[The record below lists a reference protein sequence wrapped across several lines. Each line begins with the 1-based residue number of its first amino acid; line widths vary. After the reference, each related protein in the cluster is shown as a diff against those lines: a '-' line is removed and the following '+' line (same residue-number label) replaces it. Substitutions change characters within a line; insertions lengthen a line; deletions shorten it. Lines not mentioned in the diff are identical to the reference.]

1 MPTPK
6 LMLCLTIM
14 VTAAAALA
22 QAPSRPAAQTRIA
35 AAQIQAQHVTAAPV
49 SKFPRVNILHQDF
62 ANGCPNA
69 ADPTGAKDST
79 CALQAA
85 IDYADSQTIGGQQ
98 SALYFP
104 AGNYH
109 ISNALR
115 LPCSLQVL
123 TDGPTASAITLAPG
137 SRSNAITVHPAAH
150 PINDSFLCA
159 GGIDGLMIQGSG
171 HTNTGTLLEIVN
183 ASGYRLNDVKLY
195 NSGGRGLSLQGSAER
210 IESHNLQID
219 AVRWPIVMT
228 VNSNEDHFFKTNI
241 DAPGISADGYC
252 FGINCVDGKAPGPHQ
267 GPGGGPTPIR
277 PDPHGAVWM
286 SGVDVAFYGG
296 SIKSLEFEHAFHVA
310 IAQSNTIAN
319 FYFENFPDHGRTVI
333 NSAVVVGGILPMT
346 KLTDRLD
353 GSCKTNCSVSVANTD
368 WFPDYMNDPADMRN
382 YLSQAC
388 GETDWIMPADFEWG
402 NHTPS
407 AFVPGVARDQY
418 EAACVNGMAGDGKM
432 YIGQRNLSSGPLLS
446 TAPPNTSWPS
456 GSIVHMATNVITY
469 GSGVTM
475 ISNHVSGMTP
485 GDAGYHPDCDDS
497 DARTCANIIVGP
509 IPDGYLLN
517 PAGSKANSPLAS
529 LSASLIMIGDSM
541 FSGGYEALGSGYVKV
556 HTRGYLTILGQPA
569 NIASR
574 AETDDTLK
582 GKETLDGM
590 VPQVQAVQYP
600 TGAHAQ
606 VVMSRPD
613 TGGFLNTYSGFFEQA
628 VTSSDPALGSNPGG
642 HYANGHQFVNSSC
655 WYDAGS
661 AQAPHAGNRFCMKGG
676 TQFTPSNAGWEYDI
690 WNGRQWVDAFNV
702 TGSGQGAANIDVSGN
717 TKTGSLQVG
726 SSNVQLKSVSG
737 NSSTLATVAGPLVS
751 GHVLV
756 ADANG
761 NIRDGG
767 PAARASLDRNDD
779 SGDAIVS
786 GFGGGANGAGVNGPN
801 ANGPDGDGPSS
812 LAAQTTPVV
821 VCSFAR
827 DGFTSSLPAT
837 TLCAIPRTGTYEITV
852 NTRTAIAGTSG
863 RLLGANVSVAPV
875 AGASAQSCSI
885 SAPVNLSSYSPQQ
898 FAGPCTLRIDAGQI
912 VSFDT
917 AAEDITGKAAYGLS
931 ILVKQVQ

>member
-6 LMLCLTIM
+6 LILCFTIM
-14 VTAAAALA
+14 AAAAAALA
-22 QAPSRPAAQTRIA
+22 QAPLKPVAQTKIA
-35 AAQIQAQHVTAAPV
+35 TAQMQAQHVTAAPV

-69 ADPTGAKDST
+69 ADPTGQKDST
-79 CALQAA
+79 CAIQAA

-104 AGNYH
+104 AGNYL

-123 TDGPTASAITLAPG
+123 TDGPTASAVTLAPG

-150 PINDSFLCA
+150 PIPDSFLCA

-171 HTNTGTLLEIVN
+171 HTSTGTLLEIVN
-183 ASGYRLNDVKLY
+183 SSGYRLNDVKLY

-219 AVRWPIVMT
+219 VVRWPIVMT

-241 DAPGISADGYC
+241 EGPGVTADGYC
-252 FGINCVDGKAPGPHQ
+252 FGVNCVDGKIPGPNQ

-286 SGVDVAFYGG
+286 SGADVAFYGG

-319 FYFENFPDHGRTVI
+319 FYFEDFPDHGRPVI
-333 NSAVVVGGILPMT
+333 NSAVVVGGVLPMT

-353 GSCKTNCSVSVANTD
+353 GNCKSNCSVGVASTD
-368 WFPDYMNDPADMRN
+368 WFPDYMNDPADVRN
-382 YLSQAC
+382 YLANVCS
-388 GETDWIMPADFEWG
+388 EVEWIMPADFEWG
-402 NHTPS
+402 NNGPS
-407 AFVPGVARDQY
+407 ASAPGVARDQY
-418 EAACVNGMAGDGKM
+418 EAVCVSGMAGDGKM
-432 YIGQRNLSSGPLLS
+432 YIPQRNVSSGPLRS
-446 TAPPNTSWPS
+446 TAPPNTSWPA
-456 GSIVHMATNVITY
+456 GSIVHMTTSVITY
-469 GSGVTM
+469 GSGVTVM
-475 ISNHVSGMTP
+475 DNHISGLTP
-485 GDAGYHPDCDDS
+485 GGPGYTQDCNDS
-497 DARTCANIIVGP
+497 DARTCGNVIVGP
-509 IPDGYLLN
+509 IPDGYFLN
-517 PAGSKANSPLAS
+517 PPGSKANSPMAS
-529 LSASLIMIGDSM
+529 LSGSLTMLSNSI
-541 FSGGYEALGSGYVKV
+541 FTGGPESLGEGYVKV

-569 NIASR
+569 SIASR

-582 GKETLDGM
+582 GQETTDGM
-590 VPQVQAVQYP
+590 VPQVEAIQYP

-613 TGGFLNTYSGFFEQA
+613 TGGYLNTYSGFFEQA
-628 VTSSDPALGSNPGG
+628 LTSSDPALGGNPGSR
-642 HYANGHQFVNSSC
+642 YSNGHQFVNSSC

-676 TQFTPSNAGWEYDI
+676 TQFTPANAGWEYDT
-690 WNGRQWVDAFNV
+690 WNGRQWVDAFSV

-726 SSNVQLKSVSG
+726 SSNVQIKSVSG
-737 NSSTLATVAGPLVS
+737 NSSTLATVSGPLVS

-767 PAARASLDRNDD
+767 PAARASLDRNND

-786 GFGGGANGAGVNGPN
+786 GFGGGANG
-801 ANGPDGDGPSS
+801 PDAQSS

-827 DGFTSSLPAT
+827 DGFTSSIAAA
-837 TLCAIPRTGTYEITV
+837 TLCAIPRTGTYEITL
-852 NTRTAIAGTSG
+852 NTRTANAGASG
-863 RLLGANVSVAPV
+863 QLLGANVHVSPV
-875 AGASAQSCSI
+875 AGAAAQSCSV
-885 SAPVNLSSYSPQQ
+885 SAPVNLTSYSPQQ

-912 VSFDT
+912 VLFDT
-917 AAEDITGKAAYGLS
+917 EATGITGNAAYGLS
-931 ILVKQVQ
+931 ILIKQVQ